1 MTSGISLLS
10 LPDLH
15 RRRYLAGKETKQLNL
30 GQSFAKYWAM
40 IFFLSPSHSNP
51 IPAAPI
57 SRCKCTVEPKVCGQS
72 GKGTKNVGGRRQK
85 RLVPHYDICN
95 VDVCL
100 CVCVCGI
107 FVSSL
112 FKHQFLP
119 KYPNFPM
126 SGHQS
131 LLSCAQCAT
140 FFFWW
145 KQRWTALSVITPLL
159 LSRDRWEGRRV
170 CDCVR

>member
-1 MTSGISLLS
+1 MTSGIGLLS

-30 GQSFAKYWAM
+30 GQSFTKYWAM

-100 CVCVCGI
+100 CVCVWHFCLI
-107 FVSSL
+107 SIQASISPQVSKLSYVWTSIPAFVCPMCNFVFLVETTLDSPIRDYTPSS
-112 FKHQFLP
+112 FTR
-119 KYPNFPM
+119 
-126 SGHQS
+126 S
-131 LLSCAQCAT
+131 L
-140 FFFWW
+140 
-145 KQRWTALSVITPLL
+145 
-159 LSRDRWEGRRV
+159 GG
-170 CDCVR
+170 